1 MTSLGIVDLL
11 GARTNRASGTPAHSR
26 QVTPGAAAFA
36 DVILDASRA
45 STDALA
51 GSSAASSAAS
61 SADGSSAGGSSADG
75 SASDAPI
82 PSPPAVLPAPTPSH
96 PASPDGAVVG
106 IDGSAARAPLVPGP
120 APDGADPTT
129 TAEGTLEDEAGAAG
143 LATHTVSNGAP
154 VTSSAAPAAAP
165 ANTQTPALATSQSS
179 TPGPTVAPVPG
190 GVAPAVTAAIGTAGH
205 AAPSANP
212 ALPSVPRISVG
223 GNPTPTV
230 LGGPGAPIPT
240 TRTGTSETSV
250 TVGDSFPDAATSA
263 AAATSTPVATASPS
277 PTATPTATPGDAAL
291 PPVGTTPAPAPVTSV
306 AAPVA
311 VPTARP
317 ALLPQIAAPV
327 VSLAQ
332 APDGDHSLT
341 LTVSPENLGPVTVR
355 AHISGGAIH
364 IELHAPNDLGREAL
378 RAILIDLRRDLAA
391 AAPHAS
397 LLLSN
402 ADDGPASSNPQHS
415 APGNGTGSGSN
426 GGSGNGA
433 TGTHGGQPGTGTGRD
448 ANALPTTSDGALP
461 TDPSSPADPASPPS
475 LIAPHG
481 GIDVFA

>member
-1 MTSLGIVDLL
+1 M
-11 GARTNRASGTPAHSR
+11 
-26 QVTPGAAAFA
+26 
-36 DVILDASRA
+36 
-45 STDALA
+45 
-51 GSSAASSAAS
+51 
-61 SADGSSAGGSSADG
+61 
-75 SASDAPI
+75 
-82 PSPPAVLPAPTPSH
+82 
-96 PASPDGAVVG
+96 
-106 IDGSAARAPLVPGP
+106 
-120 APDGADPTT
+120 
-129 TAEGTLEDEAGAAG
+129 
-143 LATHTVSNGAP
+143 
-154 VTSSAAPAAAP
+154 
-165 ANTQTPALATSQSS
+165 
-179 TPGPTVAPVPG
+179 
-190 GVAPAVTAAIGTAGH
+190 
-205 AAPSANP
+205 
-212 ALPSVPRISVG
+212 
-223 GNPTPTV
+223 
-230 LGGPGAPIPT
+230 
-240 TRTGTSETSV
+240 
-250 TVGDSFPDAATSA
+250 
-263 AAATSTPVATASPS
+263 
-277 PTATPTATPGDAAL
+277 
-291 PPVGTTPAPAPVTSV
+291 TSV

-397 LLLSN
+397 LLLSG

-415 APGNGTGSGSN
+415 APGNGTGSGNNAGPGSN

-433 TGTHGGQPGTGTGRD
+433 AGTHGGQPGTGTGRG
-448 ANALPTTSDGALP
+448 ANALPTTPDGALP

>member
-51 GSSAASSAAS
+51 GSSAASSA
-61 SADGSSAGGSSADG
+61 GGSSADG

-82 PSPPAVLPAPTPSH
+82 PSPPPVLPAPTPSH

-129 TAEGTLEDEAGAAG
+129 IAEGTIEDEAGAAG
-143 LATHTVSNGAP
+143 LAAHTGSIGAP
-154 VTSSAAPAAAP
+154 ASPSAAPAAVP
-165 ANTQTPALATSQSS
+165 ANAETRMLASSQSS
-179 TPGPTVAPVPG
+179 TPGPTAAPVPG

-205 AAPSANP
+205 AAPSATP
-212 ALPSVPRISVG
+212 ALPTVPRISVG
-223 GNPTPTV
+223 GNPSPTV
-230 LGGPGAPIPT
+230 LGGPGTPIPT

-397 LLLSN
+397 LLLSS
-402 ADDGPASSNPQHS
+402 ADDGAASSNPQHS

-448 ANALPTTSDGALP
+448 ANALPTTPDGALP

>member
-45 STDALA
+45 STDDALA
-51 GSSAASSAAS
+51 GSSAASP
-61 SADGSSAGGSSADG
+61 AGGSSADG

-82 PSPPAVLPAPTPSH
+82 PSPPPVLPAPTPSH

-143 LATHTVSNGAP
+143 LATHTGSIGAP
-154 VTSSAAPAAAP
+154 ASPSAAPAAAP
-165 ANTQTPALATSQSS
+165 ANAETRTLATSQSS

-190 GVAPAVTAAIGTAGH
+190 GAAPAVTAAIGTAGH

-212 ALPSVPRISVG
+212 ALPTVPRISVG

-230 LGGPGAPIPT
+230 LGGPGASIPT
-240 TRTGTSETSV
+240 TRTGTSETSA

-397 LLLSN
+397 LLLSS
-402 ADDGPASSNPQHS
+402 ADDGAASSNPQHS